1 VKSSFTL
8 VPYSENQHRVA
19 IDFITVERN
28 VSGSTLGNDELSH
41 VMFSLTANEWMLG
54 QYRDSL
60 INQV

>member
-8 VPYSENQHRVA
+8 MSYSENQDRVA

-54 QYRDSL
+54 
-60 INQV
+60 